1 MGEDV
6 TKLQQN
12 IKNIKK
18 VINGGKDSDTEKE
31 GSTDKPEGS
40 KKE

>member
-6 TKLQQN
+6 TKLLQN

-18 VINGGKDSDTEKE
+18 VINGGKDSDTKE
-31 GSTDKPEGS
+31 ESTTDKPEGS